1 MTVVLDTH
9 VLVWL
14 DEGSPR
20 LGSRSRAAIE
30 RAFRAEE
37 LAVSA
42 ISFWEVAML
51 QRKGRLELEGES
63 GEWRA
68 ELLRMGLIE
77 IPVSGRIGIHAAN
90 LERFHGD
97 PADRLI
103 VATAQSAGAPLF
115 TADERILDWAPR
127 RLGRDARR

>member
-9 VLVWL
+9 VVVWL

-20 LGSRSRAAIE
+20 LGPRARAAIE

-42 ISFWEVAML
+42 ISFWEIAML
-51 QRKGRLELEGES
+51 ERKGRLELDLEP

-68 ELLRMGLIE
+68 ELLRMGVVE
-77 IPVSGRIGIHAAN
+77 IPVSGRIGIHAAS

-97 PADRLI
+97 PADRMI
-103 VATAQSAGAPLF
+103 VATAKIAGAQLF
-115 TADERILDWAPR
+115 TADERILDWAPKR
-127 RLGRDARR
+127 SCRDARR

>member
-1 MTVVLDTH
+1 MLDTH

-14 DEGSPR
+14 DEGSSR
-20 LGSRSRAAIE
+20 LGPRARAALE

-42 ISFWEVAML
+42 ISFWEIAML
-51 QRKGRLELEGES
+51 QRKGRLELDVGL

-68 ELLRMGLIE
+68 ELLRMGVVE
-77 IPVSGRIGIHAAN
+77 VPVSGRIGILAAQ
-90 LERFHGD
+90 LENFHGD
-97 PADRLI
+97 PADRMI
-103 VATAQSAGAPLF
+103 VATARSAGAPLL

-127 RLGRDARR
+127 RSCRDARR